1 MLAGKAAYTLGI
13 LPVSYEDN
21 ADNYTLK
28 PTLMAYLEPPTE
40 HTHTHTHTH
49 RRCYRAEMTGIIEC
63 AGHQPGPLH

>member
-40 HTHTHTHTH
+40 HTHTHTH
-49 RRCYRAEMTGIIEC
+49 AQ
-63 AGHQPGPLH
+63 AVLPS